1 MRVGGITANLY
12 IGEIKL
18 RIYTQNWVDW
28 RSFVALYF
36 CLSNI
41 YKFLIGEIWFSSF
54 DENKVVSFVKKM
66 VRFARNKYRWC
77 VRMVSMSVRIVSM
90 SIKMER

>member
-1 MRVGGITANLY
+1 MATNLY

-36 CLSNI
+36 CFSNI
-41 YKFLIGEIWFSSF
+41 YKILIGKIRFSLF
-54 DENKVVSFVKKM
+54 DENNIVGFVKKM
-66 VRFARNKYRWC
+66 MRFARNEHRWC